1 MALHFITPEGA
12 PDPISHAQYICE
24 FLRNIDVLGD
34 LKNSAPIA
42 MFNGMTFTANNLP
55 WLWPYYGPI
64 CTVLKDEFLITPD
77 NVEVYGKYPRTLQ
90 IDIEQ
95 FDRSKIF
102 HPFATIGFLHGH
114 FRFLTPT
121 HMMLML
127 YAKMECESLILG
139 IESGART
146 QQYKTKQPPLMNDA
160 QRLAMIENCGI
171 PDFVGLVPENTP
183 YTRAGYEQLIQ
194 RLRVSEYFYGDEGFS
209 PSNDDRFDMALA
221 ALAAPFYLMQFDGP
235 STTELIAMYMNR

>member
-1 MALHFITPEGA
+1 MALHFLTPEGA

-34 LKNSAPIA
+34 LKNTAPIA
-42 MFNGMTFTANNLP
+42 MFNGLTFTANSLP

-64 CTVLKDEFLITPD
+64 CTVLKDEFSITAD
-77 NVEVYGKYPRTLQ
+77 KIEAYCRYPTTYQ

-102 HPFATIGFLHGH
+102 HPLSKIGFLHGH

-127 YAKMECESLILG
+127 YAKTECESLILG

-146 QQYKTKQPPLMNDA
+146 QQYKTKQPPLMSDA
-160 QRLAMIENCGI
+160 QRLTMIESCGI
-171 PDFVGLVPENTP
+171 PDFVGLVPNSVQ
-183 YTRAGYEQLIQ
+183 YTRAGYGQITQ
-194 RLRVSEYFYGDEGFS
+194 NLRCTYFYGDEGFS
-209 PSNDDRFDMALA
+209 PSNDDRADMALD
-221 ALAAPFYLMQFDGP
+221 ALVTPFYLNRFEGP
-235 STTELIAMYMNR
+235 STTELIDMYMNRQ